1 VIIPALNEEAA
12 LPSVLS
18 ELSASLAGNG
28 LLADVLVVDDGSTDR
43 TAEVARA
50 SGAITLR
57 LPFNLGIGG
66 ALRAGFR
73 YAIEAGY
80 ERALQFDADG
90 QHDPA
95 EIPPLLTALDEGA
108 SLVIGSRFADAAS
121 SYEVG
126 AVRRRA
132 MRFLGVAVRLLSGQT
147 FTDTSSGFRAFDRTA
162 LELFAREYPV
172 DYMESTEALVMACT
186 SGLTV
191 AEVPVRMRARSHGAP
206 TTRRFRLVYHFTRL
220 IFVMVAT
227 ATRRSRVQ
235 GARP

>member
-1 VIIPALNEEAA
+1 
-12 LPSVLS
+12 VLT
-18 ELSASLAGNG
+18 ELATTLQGAGVP
-28 LLADVLVVDDGSTDR
+28 ADVLVVDDGSTDR

-50 SGAITLR
+50 AGAVTLR

-80 ERALQFDADG
+80 RRAVQFDADG

-95 EIPPLLTALDEGA
+95 EIPPLLVPLDEGA
-108 SLVIGSRFADAAS
+108 SLVVGSRFAHEAG

-126 AVRRRA
+126 RVRRRA
-132 MRFLGVAVRLLSGQT
+132 MRFLELAVRMLSGQS
-147 FTDTSSGFRAFDRTA
+147 FTDTSSGFRAFDRRA
-162 LELFAREYPV
+162 LELFARDYPV
-172 DYMESTEALVMACT
+172 DYMESTEALVMACS

-191 AEVPVRMRARSHGAP
+191 AEVPVRMRARSHGQP
-206 TTRRFRLVYHFTRL
+206 TTRRFRLAYHFTRV

-227 ATRRSRVQ
+227 ASRRSRAQ
-235 GARP
+235 GARS